1 MVWGCFSYKGVGK
14 LYQINGM
21 MDSFKY
27 RNILSTQMFLS
38 TKKLFGSNRKWIF
51 MHDNDPKHKSKLVKK
66 YLENKKVR
74 TLDWLAQSPDL
85 NPIENLWADLKRRLM
100 NKKPNTTEEMFG
112 IILKVLGKLSKK
124 KFEKFS

>member
-1 MVWGCFSYKGVGK
+1 
-14 LYQINGM
+14 M

-27 RNILSTQMFLS
+27 HNILSTHMFPS

-112 IILKVLGKLSKK
+112 MILKVLGKLSEK